1 MASNILRTPYMDRQT
16 SETRECSVC
25 LNERV
30 DPCRTSCG
38 HFFCEECLR
47 AALKPWNRG
56 RCPLCI
62 SKVSLYDTVKADLT
76 TPLETPAVDT
86 IFGSAFLQNGRPG
99 VAAYH
104 FDSIEDCYISY
115 ENAPSS
121 WKLANGEKPPAR
133 KPFDVPVWEPATRTF
148 TATVEW
154 GENTFGGDAR
164 WEYTMVFSDDF
175 AFIAGGACR
184 KFDADGQSTGVS
196 TFPIQLQYIRAPT
209 APTTVFGS
217 TYVQFG
223 RLGLAS
229 YHFRAADDCYISY
242 ENAPTSWKLDDGARP
257 PAVKRFDSP
266 SWDAVT
272 RTFTGVIDWSANPFG
287 NDARWEYTI
296 VFSEDFREISGGEV
310 RAFDAAGELD
320 HTSRYGQD
328 LRYKLYVEEMAQ
340 LLNHLRDSGAD
351 TGVRRRVHR
360 RVGRWRR

>member
-1 MASNILRTPYMDRQT
+1 MASNILRTPYTDRQT
-16 SETRECSVC
+16 SETRECAVC
-25 LNERV
+25 LNERL

-47 AALKPWNRG
+47 AALKPWKRG
-56 RCPLCI
+56 RCPLCRAR
-62 SKVSLYDTVKADLT
+62 VSLYDTVKADLT
-76 TPLETPAVDT
+76 TPLEKPAVDT

-133 KPFDVPVWEPATRTF
+133 KPFDNPVWDPATRTF
-148 TATVEW
+148 TATVDW
-154 GENTFGGDAR
+154 SANAFGGAAR

-184 KFDADGQSTGVS
+184 SFDADGQSTRVS

-209 APTTVFGS
+209 APTTIFGS
-217 TYVQFG
+217 RYVQFG

-242 ENAPTSWKLDDGARP
+242 EDAPPSWRLDDGAP
-257 PAVKRFDSP
+257 PPPVKPFDSP
-266 SWDAVT
+266 SWDAAT
-272 RTFTGVIDWSANPFG
+272 RTFTGVIDWSANPFHG
-287 NDARWEYTI
+287 NARWEYTI

-310 RAFDAAGELD
+310 RAFDAAGELVST
-320 HTSRYGQD
+320 HRYGQH

-340 LLNHLRDSGAD
+340 LLNHLRDSARAESVPV
-351 TGVRRRVHR
+351 TYS
-360 RVGRWRR
+360 VGRWRR

>member
-56 RCPLCI
+56 RCPLCR

-115 ENAPSS
+115 ENVPSS

-133 KPFDVPVWEPATRTF
+133 KPFDVPVWEAATRTF

-196 TFPIQLQYIRAPT
+196 TFPIQLQYIRADT
-209 APTTVFGS
+209 SEA
-217 TYVQFG
+217 
-223 RLGLAS
+223 REEWR
-229 YHFRAADDCYISY
+229 HF
-242 ENAPTSWKLDDGARP
+242 L
-257 PAVKRFDSP
+257 
-266 SWDAVT
+266 
-272 RTFTGVIDWSANPFG
+272 
-287 NDARWEYTI
+287 
-296 VFSEDFREISGGEV
+296 
-310 RAFDAAGELD
+310 
-320 HTSRYGQD
+320 
-328 LRYKLYVEEMAQ
+328 
-340 LLNHLRDSGAD
+340 HLRGSGAD
-351 TGVRRRVHR
+351 TGVRRRVDR

>member
-16 SETRECSVC
+16 SETRECAVC

-56 RCPLCI
+56 RCPLCR

-242 ENAPTSWKLDDGARP
+242 ENAPTSWKLDDGAPP

-266 SWDAVT
+266 SWDAAS
-272 RTFTGVIDWSANPFG
+272 RTFTGVIDWSANPFQG
-287 NDARWEYTI
+287 DVRWEYTI

-310 RAFDAAGELD
+310 RAFDAAG
-320 HTSRYGQD
+320 
-328 LRYKLYVEEMAQ
+328 
-340 LLNHLRDSGAD
+340 
-351 TGVRRRVHR
+351 
-360 RVGRWRR
+360 